1 MPIVM
6 AHLEING
13 KWFKSTIIYI
23 KILSV
28 MVDVLFPWERNA
40 VKSRYNEHY
49 NTNEFSASSN
59 VSQSIWCKHLEHLLL
74 RDPTRSVILEITC
87 DGLDNE

>member
-13 KWFKSTIIYI
+13 KWFKSTMIYI

-28 MVDVLFPWERNA
+28 MVDVLSKVRTYCLSKNKVA
-40 VKSRYNEHY
+40 NKVAI
-49 NTNEFSASSN
+49 TQMSSQQV
-59 VSQSIWCKHLEHLLL
+59 VSKRPLHL
-74 RDPTRSVILEITC
+74 V
-87 DGLDNE
+87 

>member
-13 KWFKSTIIYI
+13 KWFESTIIYI

-28 MVDVLFPWERNA
+28 MVDVLFP
-40 VKSRYNEHY
+40 
-49 NTNEFSASSN
+49 
-59 VSQSIWCKHLEHLLL
+59 
-74 RDPTRSVILEITC
+74 
-87 DGLDNE
+87 